1 MLEHLERESL
11 PTNWYMPLNFFQSFK
26 IIMDLLNIIETKK
39 GIPICTTGSK
49 QFKIDDVLY
58 CCRFTPQRVKQV

>member
-39 GIPICTTGSK
+39 GIPSS
-49 QFKIDDVLY
+49 
-58 CCRFTPQRVKQV
+58 